1 MTSTPVQEET
11 AMSTFRIVFTDP
23 AKPGEPAA
31 IWSGYEDYSAA
42 RRALA
47 DADLMIPLRW
57 TSTIEEEPDATNPD
71 SGSPDEPEEFWC
83 GFENYSAARHY
94 QDEVNRASDF
104 LDEPDEPE
112 EFWCGFE
119 SFSAARRYLDDADD
133 PL

>member
-1 MTSTPVQEET
+1 MTSNPVQEET
-11 AMSTFRIVFTDP
+11 AMPAFRIVFTDP
-23 AKPGEPAA
+23 ASPDEPAA

-42 RRALA
+42 RGALA
-47 DADLMIPLRW
+47 DADLLIPLRW

-83 GFENYSAARHY
+83 GFE
-94 QDEVNRASDF
+94 
-104 LDEPDEPE
+104 
-112 EFWCGFE
+112 